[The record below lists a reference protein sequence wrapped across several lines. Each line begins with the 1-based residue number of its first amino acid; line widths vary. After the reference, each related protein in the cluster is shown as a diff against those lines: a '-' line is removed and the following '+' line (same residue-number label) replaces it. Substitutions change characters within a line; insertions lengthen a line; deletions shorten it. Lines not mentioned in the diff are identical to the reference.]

1 MGEEKNM
8 GEEKMA
14 SSLGFT
20 NGKTRPHAK
29 RGDHNK
35 RSTKHVTFDASRPP
49 VSQKKEKPNT
59 VTYADMDVQA
69 IMPSPSNEELHPDLV
84 DIYSEDEA
92 LDHEGDPRRKPK
104 YKVRFKFGRFP
115 RLVLVE

>member
-1 MGEEKNM
+1 M

-20 NGKTRPHAK
+20 NSCTDGKMRP
-29 RGDHNK
+29 RGDRSK
-35 RSTKHVTFDASRPP
+35 RSTKHVTSDASRPP
-49 VSQKKEKPNT
+49 VSQKKEKPNPAT
-59 VTYADMDVQA
+59 SADMDVQT

-92 LDHEGDPRRKPK
+92 LDHEGDPRQKPK
-104 YKVRFKFGRFP
+104 YKLRFKFGRFP
-115 RLVLVE
+115 RLVPVE